1 MNKSR
6 ALLVTPLIAGLALS
20 APATAGTTAR
30 VINGNNDGP
39 GSFRQAIIDANNDS
53 SINKI
58 RFKRGLTVDIT
69 DLMDA
74 YEGSQNLTIDGR
86 GSTISGVGYADP
98 IELEGWAEA
107 LFVSQSGADI
117 TLRRLNFV
125 DSYGSGVAILIPED
139 TGGTVR
145 VSLDKVTIDGATFH
159 GLLVDGQAFDGFNT
173 DDVPHPGCLDPWFYD
188 SRSSIALTV
197 RASQITNNG
206 NLPDDYDTGGPFDP
220 DDPPSSLTGCPA
232 DFDGIRVDQGGE
244 GSLTGNVLRTT
255 VDGNLADGLEYDE
268 TGPGDVIATTIK
280 STFSN
285 NGATGTNDLDDGFD
299 IDETGEG
306 GVMASFVKVEVNGNE
321 DEGLDIDEADAGD
334 VDIMVT
340 NSEAND
346 NFDENIKVDEED
358 DGTLTFTMT
367 NSDAMESIDSDGVR
381 LTEEDAGD
389 FEARI
394 VNSTIVNNESAVR
407 FEQETVADDVGKLR
421 IFNSDLTSDDEALDD
436 RGGVVVKLRNVIQ

>member
-1 MNKSR
+1 MKKSR
-6 ALLVTPLIAGLALS
+6 PLLVTAIIAGLALS
-20 APATAGTTAR
+20 APATAGTTAL

-53 SINKI
+53 SITKI
-58 RFKRGLTVDIT
+58 RFKRGLMVDLT
-69 DLMDA
+69 ELMDA
-74 YEGSQNLTIDGR
+74 YEGLQNLTIDGR
-86 GSTISGVGYADP
+86 GSTVSGAGYDDP
-98 IELEGWAEA
+98 IALEGWAEA
-107 LFVSQSGADI
+107 LFVSESGADI
-117 TLRRLNFV
+117 TLRKLNFV

-145 VSLDKVTIDGATFH
+145 VSLDDVTIDGATFH

-173 DDVPHPGCLDPWFYD
+173 DDVPHPGCEDPWFYD
-188 SRSSIALTV
+188 SQSSIALTV
-197 RASQITNNG
+197 RASRITNNG

-220 DDPPSSLTGCPA
+220 DSPPASLTGCPA
-232 DFDGIRVDQGGE
+232 DYDGIRVDQGGE
-244 GSLTGNVLRTT
+244 GSLTANVLRTT

-306 GVMASFVKVEVNGNE
+306 SVMASFVKVEVNGNE

-367 NSDAMESIDSDGVR
+367 NSDAMESVDSDGVR

-394 VNSTIVNNESAVR
+394 VNSIIVNNESAVR
-407 FEQETVADDVGKLR
+407 FEQETVDDDSGKLK
-421 IFNSDLTSDDEALDD
+421 IFNSDLTSDDVALDD